1 MTVYFD
7 HIAVA
12 LGKTRG
18 SEPLKRLF
26 ALLGLRVV
34 ESDSV
39 PEKNLRIGFVEIP
52 MEASI
57 PQAGTETDPKIG
69 GNRPECTVSLEL
81 LESLSPESVLA
92 RFLETKGPGFHH
104 ICFRVHH
111 GGLDPVVQLLA
122 SEGFQLLYP
131 APKRGARGTRI
142 NFVHPA
148 STGGILVEILEP
160 SSETPAKG
168 G

>member
-104 ICFRVHH
+104 ICFRVHQ
-111 GGLDPVVQLLA
+111 GGLDQLAQLLA

-142 NFVHPA
+142 NFIPPA

-168 G
+168 E